1 MLVDYLK
8 VVGLFIV
15 YAEPN
20 ISVKPF
26 VCGSVVLASGLRANF
41 QFLNRGP
48 CFISVDIWL
57 YQLHII
63 NTGDN
68 LIIIDFI

>member
-26 VCGSVVLASGLRANF
+26 VCGSVVLAFRFASPFPVLE
-41 QFLNRGP
+41 
-48 CFISVDIWL
+48 
-57 YQLHII
+57 
-63 NTGDN
+63 
-68 LIIIDFI
+68 